1 MQKKQSSRKLLLL
14 EDVRNLGR
22 KGDLVQAKPG
32 FVRNFLLPM
41 KKALIAD
48 KQTIRLQD
56 KLQKERIE
64 QAAED
69 KKSAE
74 ILAKNLKGQTFT
86 ITVKSDTAGHLY
98 GSVTALDIAKLLQ
111 TEERLKIERKNV
123 LLLKPIKMAG
133 KYPISLKLSEEVPAS
148 FTLIVKGDQVI
159 QEPQTQTVVIEE
171 NFDQK
176 QSEQAENVVKSPSE
190 MNTDTNETR
199 TKLQEEVEDRTK
211 N

>member
-1 MQKKQSSRKLLLL
+1 
-14 EDVRNLGR
+14 
-22 KGDLVQAKPG
+22 
-32 FVRNFLLPM
+32 
-41 KKALIAD
+41 
-48 KQTIRLQD
+48 
-56 KLQKERIE
+56 
-64 QAAED
+64 
-69 KKSAE
+69 
-74 ILAKNLKGQTFT
+74 
-86 ITVKSDTAGHLY
+86 
-98 GSVTALDIAKLLQ
+98 
-111 TEERLKIERKNV
+111 
-123 LLLKPIKMAG
+123 MAG